1 MQLSPSQHEV
11 PALNKLRGLISVQ
24 KPIVMFDPSDSEH
37 REAYRMLAQDGR
49 QHPTLRFVLEYP
61 FQDILTY
68 MERRLSLY
76 AVKELKAAA

>member
-1 MQLSPSQHEV
+1 MQTQPIIEV
-11 PALNKLRGLISVQ
+11 PSVNKLRGLIGVQ
-24 KPIVMFDPSDSEH
+24 KPVVMFDPSNAEH

-49 QHPTLRFVLEYP
+49 QHETLRFVLEYP

-76 AVKELKAAA
+76 AVQELKAA